1 MEIAA
6 WGHPYREFPEGA
18 DGPREFAAAFERM
31 RAAGIGIYIPFVMS
45 HGQHYFESELLGPPS
60 RDLLAAC
67 MEAGNEVG
75 LEVHPITG
83 LGAVSAVA
91 AAEGEGDGMY
101 DPGPECADLPGW
113 ARNWPCAAWT
123 ENRKTITQVARD
135 MIRDY
140 EPDGLALDYLRYPNT
155 AVLDTHPCH
164 CEVCQEEREAWLG
177 KPLPDAEDLA
187 RPGVMYHEV
196 KMRNRFVKTLLHSL
210 REVADDGDLPLSL
223 AARARYLKDAV
234 PEGQDWAEWCQQGLL
249 DFVCPMSYNP
259 CFERFQ
265 RFVAEHRNLVE
276 DTGVPLYS
284 GIGRSSSL
292 GTITAEQMEQQIRYA
307 LEHGADGVCIFHV
320 GALEEADYEVLARI
334 SADYR

>member
-6 WGHPYREFPEGA
+6 WGHPYSEFPEGA

-67 MEAGNEVG
+67 MEAGREVG

-123 ENRKTITQVARD
+123 ENRQTITQVARD

-155 AVLDTHPCH
+155 AVLD
-164 CEVCQEEREAWLG
+164 
-177 KPLPDAEDLA
+177 
-187 RPGVMYHEV
+187 
-196 KMRNRFVKTLLHSL
+196 
-210 REVADDGDLPLSL
+210 
-223 AARARYLKDAV
+223 
-234 PEGQDWAEWCQQGLL
+234 
-249 DFVCPMSYNP
+249 
-259 CFERFQ
+259 
-265 RFVAEHRNLVE
+265 
-276 DTGVPLYS
+276 
-284 GIGRSSSL
+284 
-292 GTITAEQMEQQIRYA
+292 
-307 LEHGADGVCIFHV
+307 
-320 GALEEADYEVLARI
+320 
-334 SADYR
+334 